1 MATATRN
8 RFGVRDDRLHG
19 NEWTMRLPD
28 DEAKYWGAAY
38 ITIKAELHHYASNA
52 RPHFSITA
60 TIHKGDTYP
69 CSDRL
74 WVAGGCLHGSILKA
88 RPDLAPLVALHLS
101 DDTGA
106 PMHAEANGWYWLAGA
121 LGGMG
126 ERYHGGN
133 AKIQHW
139 KDSPTD
145 REFDGYR
152 ESTPDECLRIFAD
165 HCRMSMEEARTVA
178 EFVKGAK
185 SPREC
190 WRLHCASMGERWARE
205 ALAGIELLKTL

>member
-1 MATATRN
+1 MANAY
-8 RFGVRDDRLHG
+8 GVRDERIHG
-19 NEWTMRLPD
+19 NEWTTDLP
-28 DEAKYWGAAY
+28 ESERAYWGAKR
-38 ITIKAELHHYASNA
+38 ITIKAELHHYASNP

-60 TIHKGDTYP
+60 TIHTTHNMP
-69 CSDRL
+69 TTDRG
-74 WVAGGCLHGSILKA
+74 WVAGGCLHGAILKT

-101 DDTGA
+101 DDTGQ

-152 ESTPDECLRIFAD
+152 ESTPAECLGIFAK
-165 HCRMSMEEARTVA
+165 HCRISIEEAQGIA
-178 EFVKGAK
+178 DSVKGSDK
-185 SPREC
+185 PRET
-190 WRLHCASMGERWARE
+190 WRAHCANMAERWARE